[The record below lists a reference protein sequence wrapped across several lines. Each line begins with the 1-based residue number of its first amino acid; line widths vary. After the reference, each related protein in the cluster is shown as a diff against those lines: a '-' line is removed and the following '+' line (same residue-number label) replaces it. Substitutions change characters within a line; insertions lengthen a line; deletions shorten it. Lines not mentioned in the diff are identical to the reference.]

1 MRLKKEIKKGAYFF
15 IHFGMPCSSF
25 SIIQAINGGTRTSE
39 SPQGSGDKPNE
50 MYGNRLADVMCEL
63 CWLQNISGGKF
74 SIENPLSSFLWKYPP
89 VDQLS
94 SICVDIDLDQ
104 CEYGL
109 RPPHRR
115 RAPYSDLRIKKPTR
129 LRTSLHSLS
138 ALSVK
143 CRGNHAHWRCLGSV
157 RDDSGRTV
165 SVAKAAGH
173 YPDQLCQRWAEIV
186 CSASATCVG
195 CSAGARSSSR

>member
-1 MRLKKEIKKGAYFF
+1 MHMHTHIVALRTRVVWVHVYRSCSIARVLCIVD
-15 IHFGMPCSSF
+15 FGMLCRSF

-63 CWLQNISGGKF
+63 CWLQHRSGGKF

-94 SICVDIDLDQ
+94 SICVDVDLDQ

-109 RPPHRR
+109 RPPHHR
-115 RAPYSDLRIKKPTR
+115 RAPCSDLRIKKPTR

-157 RDDSGRTV
+157 RDDR
-165 SVAKAAGH
+165 AA
-173 YPDQLCQRWAEIV
+173 RAW
-186 CSASATCVG
+186 
-195 CSAGARSSSR
+195 